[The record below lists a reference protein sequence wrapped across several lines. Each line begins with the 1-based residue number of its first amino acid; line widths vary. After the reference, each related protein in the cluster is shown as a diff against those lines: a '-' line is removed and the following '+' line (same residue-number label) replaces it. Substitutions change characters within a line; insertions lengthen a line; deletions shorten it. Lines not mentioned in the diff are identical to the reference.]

1 MTPKISIIIPL
12 YNRADLVQRAL
23 DSCVSQSFTDW
34 EAIVVDDASTDAS
47 RAAVAKFKDPRIK
60 MIGLEENSGQC
71 VARNAGAA
79 LATAE
84 WLLFLDSDDELTPGA
99 LEVVH
104 RRSTEVSDKVGRM
117 FFACRWDD
125 GTVSPNPPFDG
136 RQRDYVGFVRWL
148 QDMHQRPIEAISA
161 VRSSAFAEVPYPSRR
176 THEGGHNL
184 DFMKR
189 FDYVG
194 YPDVVRLYHL
204 DADNRMTH
212 EVRALD
218 SILRAAPGLSWMADD
233 VLQKHGDVLRANAPA
248 MYHDYLRSGGM
259 YQILAGRRLRG
270 MQMTARAWLDQP
282 TNVKAVALLA
292 LCWMP
297 ARTLARIKMRFGA

>member
-12 YNRADLVQRAL
+12 YNRADLVKRAL